1 MRSALPAQHGST
13 VEAKAAA
20 IATATGETIM
30 RAQTLITTLAL
41 SAVIVAGGAALAP
54 VMAQSNIAGNTQAPW
69 LSVHEVQ
76 LKVEAM
82 GYRDLS
88 ELERDHD
95 KYEIKAVDAQG
106 RLVKIDVD
114 PFTGDVLKTKVKR
127 DKAGDTDTHQ
137 ATWLTLHQAQVKVEA
152 SGYSQLVEIERE
164 RDGYEM
170 KATDAH
176 GQRVKI
182 DVDPF
187 TGDVINTKIL
197 SSF

>member
-1 MRSALPAQHGST
+1 
-13 VEAKAAA
+13 
-20 IATATGETIM
+20 M

-127 DKAGDTDTHQ
+127 DQAGDTDTHQ

-152 SGYSQLVEIERE
+152 TGYSQLVEIERE

-170 KATDAH
+170 EATDAQ

-187 TGDVINTKIL
+187 SGDVINTKIL
-197 SSF
+197 RSF

>member
-1 MRSALPAQHGST
+1 
-13 VEAKAAA
+13 
-20 IATATGETIM
+20 
-30 RAQTLITTLAL
+30 
-41 SAVIVAGGAALAP
+41 
-54 VMAQSNIAGNTQAPW
+54 MAQSNIAGNTPSPW

-152 SGYSQLVEIERE
+152 TGYSQLVEIERE

-170 KATDAH
+170 EATDAQ

-187 TGDVINTKIL
+187 SGDVINTKIL
-197 SSF
+197 RSFCAARRAPIRSAPVALLHWPPAVLAPGAMFCAL

>member
-1 MRSALPAQHGST
+1 
-13 VEAKAAA
+13 
-20 IATATGETIM
+20 M

-152 SGYSQLVEIERE
+152 SGYSQLVEIER
-164 RDGYEM
+164 DGYEM
-170 KATDAH
+170 EATDAQ

-187 TGDVINTKIL
+187 SGDVINTKVL
-197 SSF
+197 RSF

>member
-1 MRSALPAQHGST
+1 
-13 VEAKAAA
+13 
-20 IATATGETIM
+20 M

-76 LKVEAM
+76 LKVGAM

-88 ELERDHD
+88 GLERDHD

-114 PFTGDVLKTKVKR
+114 PFTGDVLKTKVKES
-127 DKAGDTDTHQ
+127 
-137 ATWLTLHQAQVKVEA
+137 V
-152 SGYSQLVEIERE
+152 
-164 RDGYEM
+164 
-170 KATDAH
+170 
-176 GQRVKI
+176 
-182 DVDPF
+182 F
-187 TGDVINTKIL
+187 
-197 SSF
+197 SFF

>member
-1 MRSALPAQHGST
+1 
-13 VEAKAAA
+13 
-20 IATATGETIM
+20 M

-88 ELERDHD
+88 ELERERD
-95 KYEIKAVDAQG
+95 KYEIKATDAQG

-114 PFTGDVLKTKVKR
+114 PFTGDVLKTEVKR
-127 DKAGDTDTHQ
+127 SK
-137 ATWLTLHQAQVKVEA
+137 
-152 SGYSQLVEIERE
+152 
-164 RDGYEM
+164 
-170 KATDAH
+170 
-176 GQRVKI
+176 
-182 DVDPF
+182 
-187 TGDVINTKIL
+187 
-197 SSF
+197 